1 MNIALLSFFNSISG
15 ENSPSTPPPS
25 NNSFDV
31 FISAGQSNIDGRN
44 PIEEA
49 PVWLQSA
56 LVPKVK
62 VWNNT
67 AGQFNDFKLGVNT
80 GSDWNASPS
89 WAFDIIFYKM
99 YSDYKN
105 KNLYIV
111 KRSKGGT
118 PLFIDPSNDK
128 GSWNVDYASFP
139 VGLTK
144 LSQELETNFLNA
156 KAFATNYGKTFNIK
170 GMLWYQGGTDVQTT
184 GAIAVYKANLIAL
197 IDRMRTIFEAPN
209 MPFLIVTQAEYS
221 LTYSAPLEQYQD
233 EIKQELGN
241 IYIVSANDA
250 TLYEDRLHLD
260 AASSIR
266 TGERVYNTLKDL

>member
-1 MNIALLSFFNSISG
+1 MNLALLSFFNSISG
-15 ENSPSTPPPS
+15 ENSSSTPPS

-44 PIEEA
+44 PLNEA
-49 PVWLQSA
+49 PAWLQSM
-56 LVPKVK
+56 VPRVK

-67 AGQFNDFKLGVNT
+67 TGQFNTFQLGVNT

-89 WAFDIIFYKM
+89 WAFDIVFYKM
-99 YSDYKN
+99 YADYKS

-118 PLFIDPSNDK
+118 PLFIDTANDK
-128 GSWNVDYASFP
+128 GSWSVDYASFP
-139 VGLTK
+139 SGLTK
-144 LSQELETNFLNA
+144 LSQELETYFANA
-156 KAFATNYGKTFNIK
+156 KTFASNYGKTLNVK

-184 GAIAVYKANLIAL
+184 GALAVYKANLIAL
-197 IDRMRTIFEAPN
+197 INRMRTVFETPN
-209 MPFLIVTQAEYS
+209 MPFIIVTQAEYS
-221 LTYSAPLEQYQD
+221 LTYSALLEQYQN
-233 EIKQELGN
+233 EISQELSN

>member
-1 MNIALLSFFNSISG
+1 LLAFFNSISG
-15 ENSPSTPPPS
+15 ENSSSTPPS

-44 PIEEA
+44 PIGEA
-49 PVWLQSA
+49 PLWLQSA

-62 VWNNT
+62 VWNNAT
-67 AGQFNDFKLGVNT
+67 GQFNDFKLGVNT
-80 GSDWNASPS
+80 GADWNATTS

-99 YSDYKN
+99 YTDYQS

-118 PLFIDPSNDK
+118 PLFIDSANVK
-128 GSWNVDYASFP
+128 GSWNVDYNSFP

-144 LSQELETNFLNA
+144 LSQELETYFANA
-156 KAFATNYGKTFNIK
+156 KSFATNYGKTLNIK
-170 GMLWYQGGTDVQTT
+170 AMLWYQGGTDVQTE

-197 IDRMRTIFEAPN
+197 INRMRTVFETPN
-209 MPFLIVTQAEYS
+209 MPFLIVTQSENS
-221 LTYSAPLEQYQD
+221 LTYSAPLEQYQN
-233 EIKQELGN
+233 EISQELTN
-241 IYIVSANDA
+241 IFIVSANDA

-260 AASSIR
+260 AASSVMV
-266 TGERVYNTLKDL
+266 GERVFNVFKDL